1 MFQFTFFSG
10 NIEGALSAASDAASA
25 GVTVVAAA
33 VATPSTRTKTQDLL
47 EPEIDFLASLTQ
59 DVAGNVF
66 KLRPDGVDAAVSS
79 FMELFNALQ
88 NCQISSKA
96 AKDAAEVYLASKVDI
111 PTKVGIR
118 AFPCVL

>member
-10 NIEGALSAASDAASA
+10 NIEGALGAASDAASA

-47 EPEIDFLASLTQ
+47 EPEVDFLASLTQ

-66 KLRPDGVDAAVSS
+66 QLRPDGVDAAVSS

-88 NCQISSKA
+88 NCQISSNA
-96 AKDAAEVYLASKVDI
+96 AKDAAEVYLSSKVDI